1 METQNECLRYNY
13 YPMDCINI
21 RTLQDENE
29 KQQNENVN
37 VNEKKIAT
45 YQGKINQPNLSY
57 KKNNEVIHYQ
67 SKELRICN
75 KIHQMNQQ
83 EQEGE
88 IMILHTP
95 TTSSLKLYACFPFL
109 SDKNIA
115 STDIDKIFFSNT
127 IQNEE
132 KPLSLEMNQY
142 IHLLPKVRIY
152 ETYDVYGELCH
163 VVFFEEM
170 IHINHK
176 IHLFLSE
183 NMIQLQEKNRVFTN
197 YPFLAKTKNYQ
208 DSIVIESK
216 LRSSFFLFQNTEN
229 HTLSMNNSSLLFKEN
244 KNTELIKEGMENNN
258 NNEKDEV
265 IYSCEYLPIDSE
277 DMVQVLQVPLGSPGY
292 SNLVG
297 SQVSNLFINNGIFM
311 FIVILFF
318 CLTPFCYNFFYTK
331 IKESNDYRTIYL
343 DKIDWSIFRGTN
355 MNLYNLIL
363 LLIVFMSTLLL
374 LIWGF
379 GFGNETASSIGLF
392 LPFSAFI
399 GYLGISFFY
408 KNNTIS
414 SP

>member
-13 YPMDCINI
+13 YPMDCRNI
-21 RTLQDENE
+21 RTLQEENE
-29 KQQNENVN
+29 TQQTENVN
-37 VNEKKIAT
+37 ENEKKIAT

-57 KKNNEVIHYQ
+57 KTKDEVIHYQ

-75 KIHQMNQQ
+75 KIHQMDEQEQ

-109 SDKNIA
+109 SDKKMA
-115 STDIDKIFFSNT
+115 STDIDKIFFSNA

-152 ETYDVYGELCH
+152 ETYDLYGELCR
-163 VVFFEEM
+163 VVFFEQM

-176 IHLFLSE
+176 VHLFLGE
-183 NMIQLQEKNRVFTN
+183 NMIQLEERSRVFTN

-208 DSIVIESK
+208 DSVAIESK
-216 LRSSFFLFQNTEN
+216 LRSSFFLFQNTDTQ
-229 HTLSMNNSSLLFKEN
+229 TLSMNNSSLLFKEN
-244 KNTELIKEGMENNN
+244 KNTKSIKEGMGNNQEN
-258 NNEKDEV
+258 EEV

-331 IKESNDYRTIYL
+331 IKESNDYRTMYL
-343 DKIDWSIFRGTN
+343 
-355 MNLYNLIL
+355 
-363 LLIVFMSTLLL
+363 
-374 LIWGF
+374 
-379 GFGNETASSIGLF
+379 
-392 LPFSAFI
+392 P
-399 GYLGISFFY
+399 
-408 KNNTIS
+408 
-414 SP
+414 